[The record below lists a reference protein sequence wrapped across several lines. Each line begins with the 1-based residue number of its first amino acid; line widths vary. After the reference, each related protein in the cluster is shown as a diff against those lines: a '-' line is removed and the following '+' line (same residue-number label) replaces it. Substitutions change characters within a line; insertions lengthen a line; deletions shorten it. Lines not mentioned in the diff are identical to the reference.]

1 MYYGTTY
8 GKRGRVA
15 VVTPV
20 GGEGIIQIL
29 YRWCDPDIQFAEN
42 QVALKA
48 VTKEGL
54 QTMSDQVT
62 ENLHYYPEIC
72 PVDMVHFNCTTGSLV
87 GGFGYDKQMCE
98 KIKQEAKCSHA
109 TTATTA
115 VLMALEAQEAKNIS
129 IVTPTPDDINAM
141 EKAYFENCGYNVLS
155 IHGHLTEDPRNPM
168 LLPKIAPE
176 IMYHFAVDHVDPKAD
191 TLFMSCCA
199 LNLMEIIDQ
208 LENRLSIPVIASN
221 QCTVWAVGKFFGKH
235 GPEAY
240 KLGSLF
246 TK

>member
-72 PVDMVHFNCTTGSLV
+72 PVDMVKVFMTSSSRAGDTLASLSAP
-87 GGFGYDKQMCE
+87 FGMTY
-98 KIKQEAKCSHA
+98 
-109 TTATTA
+109 T
-115 VLMALEAQEAKNIS
+115 
-129 IVTPTPDDINAM
+129 
-141 EKAYFENCGYNVLS
+141 
-155 IHGHLTEDPRNPM
+155 
-168 LLPKIAPE
+168 LPK
-176 IMYHFAVDHVDPKAD
+176 
-191 TLFMSCCA
+191 
-199 LNLMEIIDQ
+199 
-208 LENRLSIPVIASN
+208 
-221 QCTVWAVGKFFGKH
+221 
-235 GPEAY
+235 
-240 KLGSLF
+240 
-246 TK
+246 